1 MRALFLDHGCLQLTD
16 APVPDRPG
24 ECLVRVTMAGI
35 CGTDLELVEGY
46 ADFSGIPGHEFVG
59 TVEAV
64 TRPTDRH
71 WIGQRVVGDINIGC
85 GICRA
90 CQDGVKEHCENRQV
104 LGIRARDGAFAEYL
118 TLPSCNLHPVP
129 DIVSDLAAVFVE
141 PVAAACRILEQV
153 SVGPAGRV
161 AVMGDGRMGL
171 LTGQVLAAAGAP
183 VVLLGNHDDRL
194 ALARRMGI
202 ETRRSPASAL
212 AAQDRFDLI
221 VEATGAA
228 DGLARALG
236 LVRPRGTVVLKSTV
250 HEPGTMAT
258 WPIVVDEI
266 TIVGSRCGPF
276 VAALDLLARGAVKVD
291 ALVTCVTG
299 LDDFERA
306 FREAATGLKAVF
318 SIS

>member
-1 MRALFLDHGCLQLTD
+1 MRALVLDHGRLQLAD
-16 APVPDRPG
+16 APVPSRRG

-35 CGTDLELVEGY
+35 CGTDLELLKGY

-59 TVEAV
+59 IVEAAS
-64 TRPTDRH
+64 RPEDRH

-85 GICRA
+85 GTCRA
-90 CQDGVKEHCENRQV
+90 CQDGAKEHCEARQV

-129 DIVSDLAAVFVE
+129 DTVPDLAAVFVE

-153 SVGPAGRV
+153 SVGPASRV

-171 LTGQVLAAAGAP
+171 LIAQVVAATGAQ
-183 VVLLGNHDDRL
+183 VVLLGKHIDRVE
-194 ALARRMGI
+194 LARRMGI
-202 ETRRSPASAL
+202 EARRSPESAL
-212 AAQDRFDLI
+212 AQGARFDLV

-228 DGLARALG
+228 DGLAQALG

-250 HEPGTMAT
+250 HDSGTPPT

-276 VAALDLLARGAVKVD
+276 APALDLLARGMVKVD
-291 ALVTCVTG
+291 SLVTCVTG
-299 LDDFERA
+299 LDEYARA
-306 FREAATGLKAVF
+306 FREADTGLKAVF
-318 SIS
+318 AIS